1 MGNLKSFDQFLTE
14 AVQASETTKFIAD
27 EIQSAVGGIGTDEE
41 RFSNAISAIPNLA
54 TLVKVNE
61 IFSSDPKYSYKTV
74 GDAINGELGFLDGYY
89 KGLILSA
96 IEKIGGKNYLNSISL
111 PPASPMDIVKS
122 IIPRVKQHE
131 GVKPKKY
138 IDSRGIP
145 TVGVGFNL
153 KRSDADQK
161 LKAVGAN
168 PAKVKQGKQAL
179 NNNQIETLLVGDLK
193 SSKEAANRIVG
204 NLTQHP
210 AGVQGVLVEMAFN
223 LGASGLAE
231 FKNFLGAVKSKN
243 YTAAAKEM
251 LKSNWSKQVGN
262 RAKTLAD
269 IVSRSQG

>member
-1 MGNLKSFDQFLTE
+1 MVMKRIKHFEEFLFETDND
-14 AVQASETTKFIAD
+14 VQFIAD
-27 EIQSAVGGIGTDEE
+27 LIQKSAGGPGTDEGTLAD
-41 RFSNAISAIPNLA
+41 AIAAIPDVL
-54 TLVKVNE
+54 TLVKVNQVL
-61 IFSSDPKYSYKTV
+61 SGDSKYSYKSV
-74 GDAINGELGFLDGYY
+74 GDMINGELGFLDGYY
-89 KGLILSA
+89 KGLIESH
-96 IEKIGGKNYLNSISL
+96 IKKIGAQKYITSIVPPVL
-111 PPASPMDIVKS
+111 PAGDIIKQ
-122 IIPRVKQHE
+122 IIPRVKKHE

-161 LKAVGAN
+161 LKSVGAN
-168 PAKVKQGKQAL
+168 PVKVKQGKQAL

-223 LGASGLAE
+223 LGASGLSE
-231 FKNFLGAVKSKN
+231 FKNFLSAVKAKN
-243 YTAAAKEM
+243 YTTAAKEM
-251 LKSNWSKQVGN
+251 LKSNWSKQVGD

-269 IVSRSQG
+269 IVSGSQG